1 MGMAKA
7 MALGELYL
15 GLRDTFE
22 RMRKDCK
29 NKTRQHLLYCGFSV
43 HGTHKHRDSCVCA
56 CSNVRGELIAGRQHL
71 ARLQMLANAIRIR
84 GRRDIG
90 VLCQCHMIPHI
101 PISSGLFPR
110 SAVCVVC
117 GPGYV

>member
-1 MGMAKA
+1 MGMVKA

-71 ARLQMLANAIRIR
+71 ARLQMQM
-84 GRRDIG
+84 D
-90 VLCQCHMIPHI
+90 PD
-101 PISSGLFPR
+101 
-110 SAVCVVC
+110 
-117 GPGYV
+117 PGQT